1 MRFTKF
7 LALFFRDFFKITGQ
21 NVTKHTLFE
30 LIFNLAPD
38 DAIPAENNSLLT
50 MVSAEI
56 TLPHVIFSGT
66 KTWNGSFYCLQE
78 RPLMQSIKGRRL
90 IVNLL
95 DQSFC
100 AHCVVI

>member
-1 MRFTKF
+1 MTRRKVMLRASDSNKNNEDVL
-7 LALFFRDFFKITGQ
+7 LARTIRR
-21 NVTKHTLFE
+21 
-30 LIFNLAPD
+30 
-38 DAIPAENNSLLT
+38 
-50 MVSAEI
+50 
-56 TLPHVIFSGT
+56 
-66 KTWNGSFYCLQE
+66 KTAYVYMYIQE

>member
-1 MRFTKF
+1 MELQIYNYNVCLY
-7 LALFFRDFFKITGQ
+7 LAKTDYNNNRIFKIIVNKNTNNHIMNMTGAKRPSVSGQ
-21 NVTKHTLFE
+21 CQYIASKHVQIVLVGYIST
-30 LIFNLAPD
+30 
-38 DAIPAENNSLLT
+38 
-50 MVSAEI
+50 
-56 TLPHVIFSGT
+56 
-66 KTWNGSFYCLQE
+66 QE